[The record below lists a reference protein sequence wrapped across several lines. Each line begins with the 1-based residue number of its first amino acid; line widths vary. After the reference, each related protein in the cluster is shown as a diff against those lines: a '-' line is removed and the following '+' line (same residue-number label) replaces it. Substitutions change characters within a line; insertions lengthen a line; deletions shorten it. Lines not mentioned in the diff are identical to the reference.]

1 MGPTWGPSGA
11 DRFQVGP
18 MLAPWTL
25 LSGQFTQDVVDRLGS
40 DIVLTYTMNHLAG
53 DMALSDIIAHSES
66 AIAHSKIRTWGY

>member
-11 DRFQVGP
+11 DRTQVGP

-40 DIVLTYTMNHLAG
+40 DILLAYTMDRLGG
-53 DMALSDIIAHSES
+53 DMALSDIIAHSDS
-66 AIAHSKIRTWGY
+66 DIACLKIGTRE